1 MKKILAVIVCLF
13 CLAIENAF
21 SAQVAWMYVQ
31 HRDYEDGRSL
41 NRLSFGLTDENG
53 QYLRNDDSVTDVKLY
68 DPNGKTVNLPPH
80 NFDSDEEMYGSY
92 DGKNSQWH
100 YGDDW
105 RFGSWFSANFSVSL
119 IPGIYRLKVTTD
131 AGQVAERTFEFSK
144 IVKLPIFSSNS
155 IQLHPDSFANVI
167 WTWTI
172 PEDLGRLAFNH
183 KTRARATIDIYKNQQ
198 IVAWVSITVP
208 SHMGY
213 VFIPHDVVQKIISKG
228 DRFGLRI
235 QLETRDNGSRTYSKP
250 LFINDLR
257 ATVR

>member
-13 CLAIENAF
+13 CLAIEDAF

-31 HRDYEDGRSL
+31 HREYEDGRSL

-68 DPNGKTVNLPPH
+68 DPNGNTVNLPPH

-105 RFGSWFSANFSVSL
+105 RFVSWFSANLSVSL

-131 AGQVAERTFEFSK
+131 AVQVMGGEGYSREHPVEKMMRDAKLSMIYEGTNQVNRLVVSK
-144 IVKLPIFSSNS
+144 S
-155 IQLHPDSFANVI
+155 IL
-167 WTWTI
+167 
-172 PEDLGRLAFNH
+172 
-183 KTRARATIDIYKNQQ
+183 K
-198 IVAWVSITVP
+198 
-208 SHMGY
+208 
-213 VFIPHDVVQKIISKG
+213 
-228 DRFGLRI
+228 
-235 QLETRDNGSRTYSKP
+235 
-250 LFINDLR
+250 
-257 ATVR
+257 